1 MSNRTFNTPIRE
13 PWNPKI
19 HNILKAIDLHTEL
32 YLKTNDPFHLS
43 QAKILR
49 EYLHNLKKW
58 IHQKEKS

>member
-19 HNILKAIDLHTEL
+19 HNILKTIDLHTEL
-32 YLKTNDPFHLS
+32 YLKTNDPFHLL
-43 QAKILR
+43 QARTLR